1 MSLYDLLQRGLF
13 FREAFCYV
21 IDPTSGYHQVTPV
34 DFSLPP
40 AKYVKKV
47 MKAKIINRSEIGRK

>member
-1 MSLYDLLQRGLF
+1 MR
-13 FREAFCYV
+13 RFCYV
-21 IDPTSGYHQVTPV
+21 IDPTSGYHATAGPPV

-47 MKAKIINRSEIGRK
+47 KKVKKAKIVNRS